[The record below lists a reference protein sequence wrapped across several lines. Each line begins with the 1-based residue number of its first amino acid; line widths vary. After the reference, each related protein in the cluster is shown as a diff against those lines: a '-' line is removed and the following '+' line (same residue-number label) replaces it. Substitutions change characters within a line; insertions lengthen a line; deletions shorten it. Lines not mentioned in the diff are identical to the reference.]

1 MRAKPLAS
9 CRAKPK
15 AAAEVEKMIKC
26 DADTAWGLAKVW
38 SESVERRKICGEAR
52 AGGVY
57 IEASGEREAP
67 AGSEPFSALAL
78 IWRRRRAA
86 GERRVWKGEGG

>member
-1 MRAKPLAS
+1 MWR
-9 CRAKPK
+9 
-15 AAAEVEKMIKC
+15 EE
-26 DADTAWGLAKVW
+26 
-38 SESVERRKICGEAR
+38 KICGEAR

-86 GERRVWKGEGG
+86 GERRVWKGEGRYRLWASPGDFKGGWLSGAVYREHSRSKRDGTSTEW